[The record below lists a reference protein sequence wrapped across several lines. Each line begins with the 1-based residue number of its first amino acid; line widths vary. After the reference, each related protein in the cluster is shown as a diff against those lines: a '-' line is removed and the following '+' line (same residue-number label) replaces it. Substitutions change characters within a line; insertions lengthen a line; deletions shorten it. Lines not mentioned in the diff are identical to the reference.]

1 MRFDLHVHT
10 DLSSCSALSLE
21 EILQNARGL
30 GLDGVC
36 ITDHESIGVRDRV
49 TEGLQADGLCL
60 IFGMEYSTTD
70 GDFLLFGPVEDLPL
84 GLEARELLPRFNAL
98 GGVAI
103 AAHPFR
109 ADRPTSEFIVREGL
123 CTIIEG
129 INGRNREIENLR
141 CKTWQ
146 RHYGVKQVGGSDAHS
161 LAELGRVVLR
171 MPGRVRNRSDFVEA
185 LRRGRFSLESC
196 TNRVESIAAEF

>member
-1 MRFDLHVHT
+1 MRFDIHVHT
-10 DLSSCSALSLE
+10 DISACSALSIE

-49 TEGLQADGLCL
+49 AEGLQADGLCL
-60 IFGMEYSTTD
+60 IFGMEYSTAD

-84 GLEARELLPRFNAL
+84 GLEARELLLQFSSL

-109 ADRPTSEFIVREGL
+109 TDRPTSEFVVRDGL

-129 INGRNREIENLR
+129 INGRNREIENL
-141 CKTWQ
+141 CCQAWQ
-146 RHYGVKQVGGSDAHS
+146 SRYGVKLAGGSDAHS
-161 LAELGRVVLR
+161 LAELGRIVIR
-171 MPGRVRNRSDFVEA
+171 MPGPVGNRDEFVEA
-185 LRRGRFSLESC
+185 LRRGRFSLEGC
-196 TNRVESIAAEF
+196 TDRVRSIAADS